1 MGNKQEELE
10 LLTNKYNY
18 DIIGITET
26 WWDGTHDW
34 NVGMEGYGLLR
45 KDRQGKKG
53 GGVALYIKNVHT
65 WTEVEMNVGD
75 SCVESL
81 WVKLK
86 GVKNEGDIMLGVYY
100 RPPSQ
105 VEEVDEAF
113 FKQLTK
119 LSKAQDLV
127 VMGDFNYPDICW
139 ETNTARHRLS
149 NKFLDCIGDNFLF
162 QKVEKATRGEAVLDL
177 VLTNREELVENLK
190 VEDSIGDS
198 DHEII
203 EFMILRKGRRET
215 STIEVMDFRK
225 ADFDKLRELV
235 GKVPW
240 EARLKGKTTEESWK
254 YFKGTLLRA
263 QKQTIP
269 LCRKDR
275 KYGKRPAWLNKEILH
290 DLKIKKESHK
300 KWKLGQITK
309 DEYRQATRECRG
321 KIRKAKAQNEIK
333 LATGI
338 KGNKKTFYKYIKS
351 KRKTKDRVGPLLSEE
366 GEAVTGN
373 LEMAEMLNDFFV
385 SVFTEKSGGV
395 PNIVNTSRERV
406 SLEDRIHK
414 EQVKN
419 HLGKLDVS
427 KSPGPDEMHPRILK
441 ELIEEVSEP
450 LAMIFEKSWQTGEIP
465 EDWKRANIVPIY
477 KKGNKNNPGNYRPV
491 SLTSVP
497 GKIMEQV
504 IKEIIC
510 KHLEGNK
517 VIGNSQHGFV
527 KNKSCQTNLIA
538 FFDKITSLVDK
549 GEAVDVIYLDF
560 SKAFDTVSHDIL
572 IDKLGKYNLD
582 RATIRWVHNWL
593 DNRSQR
599 VVVNGSKSCWKGIT
613 SGVPQGSV
621 LGPIL
626 FNIFINDVDI
636 GIESTLIK
644 FADDTKLGGVATSL
658 EDRDRI
664 QNDLSKL
671 EK

>member
-1 MGNKQEELE
+1 
-10 LLTNKYNY
+10 
-18 DIIGITET
+18 
-26 WWDGTHDW
+26 
-34 NVGMEGYGLLR
+34 
-45 KDRQGKKG
+45 
-53 GGVALYIKNVHT
+53 
-65 WTEVEMNVGD
+65 
-75 SCVESL
+75 
-81 WVKLK
+81 
-86 GVKNEGDIMLGVYY
+86 
-100 RPPSQ
+100 
-105 VEEVDEAF
+105 
-113 FKQLTK
+113 
-119 LSKAQDLV
+119 
-127 VMGDFNYPDICW
+127 
-139 ETNTARHRLS
+139 
-149 NKFLDCIGDNFLF
+149 
-162 QKVEKATRGEAVLDL
+162 
-177 VLTNREELVENLK
+177 
-190 VEDSIGDS
+190 
-198 DHEII
+198 
-203 EFMILRKGRRET
+203 
-215 STIEVMDFRK
+215 
-225 ADFDKLRELV
+225 
-235 GKVPW
+235 
-240 EARLKGKTTEESWK
+240 
-254 YFKGTLLRA
+254 
-263 QKQTIP
+263 
-269 LCRKDR
+269 
-275 KYGKRPAWLNKEILH
+275 
-290 DLKIKKESHK
+290 
-300 KWKLGQITK
+300 
-309 DEYRQATRECRG
+309 
-321 KIRKAKAQNEIK
+321 
-333 LATGI
+333 
-338 KGNKKTFYKYIKS
+338 
-351 KRKTKDRVGPLLSEE
+351 
-366 GEAVTGN
+366 
-373 LEMAEMLNDFFV
+373 MAEMLNDFFV

-395 PNIVNTSRERV
+395 PNVVNTSRERV
-406 SLEDRIHK
+406 SLEDKIHK

-419 HLGKLDVS
+419 HVGKLDVS

-621 LGPIL
+621 LGPVL

-658 EDRDRI
+658 EDRDII

-671 EK
+671 EKWSEVNRMRFNKEKCKVLHLGRNNQFHTYKMGSDCLGRSMAERDLGVIVDHKLNMSQQCDAVAKKANMILGCINRCVVSKTREVILPLYSALVRPQLEYCVQFWAPHFKKDVEKL

>member
-1 MGNKQEELE
+1 MISLVLQKPGGMGRM
-10 LLTNKYNY
+10 
-18 DIIGITET
+18 IGMLV
-26 WWDGTHDW
+26 WKGTACS
-34 NVGMEGYGLLR
+34 GR
-45 KDRQGKKG
+45 TDRGKKG

-86 GVKNEGDIMLGVYY
+86 GVKNEGDVMLGIYY

-290 DLKIKKESHK
+290 DLKIKKESYK
-300 KWKLGQITK
+300 KWKLGQLTK

-351 KRKTKDRVGPLLSEE
+351 KRKTKDRVGP
-366 GEAVTGN
+366 
-373 LEMAEMLNDFFV
+373 
-385 SVFTEKSGGV
+385 
-395 PNIVNTSRERV
+395 
-406 SLEDRIHK
+406 
-414 EQVKN
+414 
-419 HLGKLDVS
+419 
-427 KSPGPDEMHPRILK
+427 
-441 ELIEEVSEP
+441 
-450 LAMIFEKSWQTGEIP
+450 
-465 EDWKRANIVPIY
+465 
-477 KKGNKNNPGNYRPV
+477 
-491 SLTSVP
+491 
-497 GKIMEQV
+497 
-504 IKEIIC
+504 
-510 KHLEGNK
+510 
-517 VIGNSQHGFV
+517 
-527 KNKSCQTNLIA
+527 
-538 FFDKITSLVDK
+538 
-549 GEAVDVIYLDF
+549 
-560 SKAFDTVSHDIL
+560 
-572 IDKLGKYNLD
+572 
-582 RATIRWVHNWL
+582 
-593 DNRSQR
+593 
-599 VVVNGSKSCWKGIT
+599 
-613 SGVPQGSV
+613 
-621 LGPIL
+621 
-626 FNIFINDVDI
+626 
-636 GIESTLIK
+636 
-644 FADDTKLGGVATSL
+644 
-658 EDRDRI
+658 
-664 QNDLSKL
+664 
-671 EK
+671 